1 MKPFLQSIY
10 SLLTFD
16 RAINRSKIISSN
28 IFLLLSCLR
37 NGISLLNNMLYSI
50 VCINITLQCIKII
63 LYIYLLY
70 ISPVCVS
77 LSVSRVCVVL
87 SIVTVE
93 LNWPFLRQLWFQK
106 KKKKD
111 DKEKE
116 RKRKKKNGALWL
128 ISTSK

>member
-106 KKKKD
+106 KKKKMIKKK
-111 DKEKE
+111 KEKE
-116 RKRKKKNGALWL
+116 KKEWCPL
-128 ISTSK
+128 TD

>member
-1 MKPFLQSIY
+1 
-10 SLLTFD
+10 
-16 RAINRSKIISSN
+16 
-28 IFLLLSCLR
+28 
-37 NGISLLNNMLYSI
+37 MLYSI

-106 KKKKD
+106 KKKD

-116 RKRKKKNGALWL
+116 RKRKKRMVPFD
-128 ISTSK
+128 

>member
-116 RKRKKKNGALWL
+116 RKRKKRMVPFD
-128 ISTSK
+128 

>member
-1 MKPFLQSIY
+1 
-10 SLLTFD
+10 
-16 RAINRSKIISSN
+16 
-28 IFLLLSCLR
+28 
-37 NGISLLNNMLYSI
+37 MLYSI

-116 RKRKKKNGALWL
+116 RKRKKKNGAL
-128 ISTSK
+128 